1 MPPQLRSRS
10 PASPQPAISSGRS
23 VKKTIRIMTNQKIV
37 AVAGGSGALGSLI
50 AQELNQLGVGVVILA
65 RRGKKGPAPPPME
78 CAPLPQI
85 GMPEVREVDYN
96 SVDDIAAHLRDV
108 DVVVSALAGLDDAM
122 VGAQGRLVRAAHS
135 AGVRKFVPSD
145 FSIDFHDVPPGDNR
159 NLATRREF
167 LERFEDLPIRKTSV
181 LNGAFSGMLTGIAP
195 FVLFRIRRILC
206 WGNPGQKMDWTAIE
220 DVARYTAH
228 AAIDEDSPCFLR
240 IAGDRM
246 SASDLSTTMSDL
258 TGVEHLVLRPPGG
271 LDLLRALILV
281 TRFFVPGRREL
292 YPPWQGMQYMHNMYS
307 GVAAFDAV
315 DNERYPVEF
324 RSVKDIL
331 DEHLSGMEKSTNKS
345 GAMAALYVG
354 PSAGILVA
362 ISAYFWFRNGSISL
376 P

>member
-1 MPPQLRSRS
+1 
-10 PASPQPAISSGRS
+10 
-23 VKKTIRIMTNQKIV
+23 MTNRKIV

-65 RRGKKGPAPPPME
+65 RRGKKGPAPPP
-78 CAPLPQI
+78 QI
-85 GMPEVREVDYN
+85 VMPEVREVDYD
-96 SVDDIAAHLRDV
+96 SVDDMAAHLRDV
-108 DVVVSALAGLDDAM
+108 DVVVSALVGLDDAM
-122 VGAQGRLVRAAHS
+122 VGAQGRLVRSAQS

-145 FSIDFHDVPPGDNR
+145 FSIDFRDVPPGDNR

-167 LERFEDLPIRKTSV
+167 FERFEDVPIRKTSV
-181 LNGAFSGMLTGIAP
+181 LNGAFSGMLTGVAP
-195 FVLFRIRRILC
+195 FVLFRARRILC
-206 WGNPGQKMDWTAIE
+206 WGDPGQKMDWTAIE

-228 AAIDEDSPCFLR
+228 AAIDEDSPRFLR

-258 TGVEHLVLRPPGG
+258 TGVEHRVLRPPGG
-271 LDLLRALILV
+271 LDVLRALILV

-331 DEHLSGMEKSTNKS
+331 DEHLRGTEKSKNKS
-345 GAMAALYVG
+345 GAVAAFYV
-354 PSAGILVA
+354 PLAGILVA